1 MICNLF
7 SEPIY
12 FVFTSGVP
20 QLLYYAYIPTSIIVF
35 LVGIYVFWNDRQSLL
50 NRLFFAIT
58 ILLSIWTTTTLIE
71 WTNIHSDLIL
81 FLWSFY
87 NLILGLLA
95 VLSVYFF
102 YVFLN
107 KRDISIRIKFIFLAL
122 LTPIFLISPTSLN
135 LRGFNITVCD
145 AFEYQQLPFN
155 LYCASL
161 GVLAMVWIFI
171 LLIRKYRVSETD
183 FKKQIS
189 LMGTGIM
196 SFLFLF
202 FIWTNLTYYLSEI
215 GALPDSQLEMYGMF
229 GILIFIV
236 YIGILMVRFKTF
248 NTKTFGAQML
258 VFALIALIGS
268 QFFYASDTPAM
279 IVTSI
284 TLVVTGVIGIN
295 LIRSVKKEIEAKE
308 ALKIA
313 NERQAETTSL
323 ITHQIRGVFTTT
335 KAGLSAVIDG
345 SYGSI
350 SQDLKG
356 VMEHMFKSQED
367 GVTEVQTFLQAQKIE
382 SGTVQ
387 YDFKPFD
394 FKALV
399 EELSDKEK
407 PRADAKGFQYE
418 VQIDNGDY
426 VIEGDL
432 VYLTQLVDNFIDN
445 AIRYTEKG
453 SIKIQL
459 SRKTNS
465 ILYSVK
471 DSGVGIK
478 EEDRDKI
485 FTKYGHGTDSRKINS
500 DSSGLGLY
508 IVKGIV
514 VGHGGKIWY
523 ETEIGKG
530 TTFFAELPIKQ
541 IPKK

>member
-1 MICNLF
+1 MICYLF
-7 SEPIY
+7 PEPTY
-12 FVFTSGVP
+12 FLFTSGVP
-20 QLLYYAYIPTSIIVF
+20 ALLYYSYIPVTIVALF
-35 LVGIYVFWNDRQSLL
+35 VGFYIFFSDRSSLL
-50 NRLFFAIT
+50 NKLFLAIT
-58 ILLSIWTTTTLIE
+58 VLFSFWAISILIE
-71 WTNIHSDLIL
+71 WTNIHSNLVLFVWNFQGIIFGLTAIL
-81 FLWSFY
+81 C
-87 NLILGLLA
+87 I
-95 VLSVYFF
+95 YFM
-102 YVFLN
+102 YVFLDKKDVSN
-107 KRDISIRIKFIFLAL
+107 LLKVVFLTL
-122 LTPIFLISPTSLN
+122 LTPIFILTPNYYLS
-135 LRGFNITVCD
+135 GFDITACD
-145 AFEYQQLPFN
+145 AFEFQSTAYQI
-155 LYCASL
+155 YYIAL
-161 GVLAMVWIFI
+161 GVLAIFWV
-171 LLIRKYRVSETD
+171 LTLIIRRYRISDAD

-189 LMGTGIM
+189 LMGNGILA
-196 SFLFLF
+196 FLFMF
-202 FIWTNLTYYLSEI
+202 FIWTNLTYYLSQI

-229 GILIFIV
+229 GVLIFIV
-236 YIGILMVRFKTF
+236 YIGIIMVRFKTF

-268 QFFYASDTPAM
+268 QFFYTTNTTSM

-284 TLVVTGVIGIN
+284 TLVVTGIIGIN

-418 VQIDNGDY
+418 VHIDNGDY
-426 VIEGDL
+426 IIEGDL

-530 TTFFAELPIKQ
+530 TTFFAKLPIKQ
-541 IPKK
+541 TLKR